1 MEENEEHKSF
11 LIKSAARENLIL
23 KLKRK
28 KMGDL
33 QGRRTQ
39 SEEYLMKIF

>member
-1 MEENEEHKSF
+1 MEENEENKSF

-28 KMGDL
+28 KWGISKED
-33 QGRRTQ
+33 GHKVK
-39 SEEYLMKIF
+39 SI